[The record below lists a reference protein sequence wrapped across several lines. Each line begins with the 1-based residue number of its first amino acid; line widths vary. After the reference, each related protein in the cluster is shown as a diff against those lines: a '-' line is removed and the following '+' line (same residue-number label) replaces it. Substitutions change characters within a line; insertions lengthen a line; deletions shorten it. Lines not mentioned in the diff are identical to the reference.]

1 MRDVS
6 WKQIIGGIV
15 ESMTDSLDE
24 PDDRL
29 SFSDQAS
36 ILGLRKLLIDE
47 QSITNRTPLTLN

>member
-36 ILGLRKLLIDE
+36 ILGLTQAYE
-47 QSITNRTPLTLN
+47 NY